1 MVSHEGGSDGEPQGW
16 ERWQG
21 WEQRRGWKR
30 WQRWVWPQ
38 GRRGVSMRVSRGEH
52 EGVEGEHEG
61 IKGEHEGWVRGQ
73 ARGQVLV
80 QDV

>member
-1 MVSHEGGSDGEPQGW
+1 
-16 ERWQG
+16 
-21 WEQRRGWKR
+21 
-30 WQRWVWPQ
+30 
-38 GRRGVSMRVSRGEH
+38 MRVSRGEH